1 VKHGKLSVVNCN
13 DNPFDQAQVD
23 AIKFY
28 TGDHPTVALL
38 PFVGAG
44 PWPQCCE
51 FDSPTE
57 RQEAEHLKKQMHL
70 KGFQR
75 YCQALQPTVAVPFAG
90 QYWLHGPQLYLNP
103 LRGMADAT
111 ECVPLWKHVW
121 VPADGGQSTLTIKNA
136 EEWDISSYRTEP
148 YDWPTVQRA
157 LDYMHILT
165 MDEHQYRAPA
175 LRYEREIQV
184 PIERL
189 PLLKLLQSAAKRSER
204 RFRPQPTLYVCL
216 KPTGFDKWFVL
227 STASGKV
234 TEEDDVDGFAP
245 RYEITMD
252 ARYLFGC
259 LVRLYNWNS
268 ARIGS
273 LMRYRAVPGAFDSAR
288 YDLLGDYLDA
298 LRV

>member
-1 VKHGKLSVVNCN
+1 
-13 DNPFDQAQVD
+13 
-23 AIKFY
+23 
-28 TGDHPTVALL
+28 
-38 PFVGAG
+38 
-44 PWPQCCE
+44 
-51 FDSPTE
+51 
-57 RQEAEHLKKQMHL
+57 
-70 KGFQR
+70 
-75 YCQALQPTVAVPFAG
+75 VPFAG
-90 QYWLHGPQLYLNP
+90 QYWLHGPQLDLNP

-111 ECVPLWKHVW
+111 ECKGLEYLPVNAGCGLW
-121 VPADGGQSTLTIKNA
+121 VPADGGQSTLTVEDNGTTWWNSERI
-136 EEWDISSYRTEP
+136 EP
-148 YDWPTVQRA
+148 YDWPTVRQA
-157 LDYMHILT
+157 LDHMHVLT
-165 MDEHQYRAPA
+165 MDEAQYRAPA
-175 LRYEREIQV
+175 YRYEREIQV
-184 PIERL
+184 PVERL
-189 PLLKLLQSAAKRSER
+189 PLLKLLQSAAKRSEK

-234 TEEDDVDGFAP
+234 TEEDDVDGFLP

>member
-1 VKHGKLSVVNCN
+1 M
-13 DNPFDQAQVD
+13 
-23 AIKFY
+23 
-28 TGDHPTVALL
+28 ALL

-75 YCQALQPTVAVPFAG
+75 YCEALKPLVAVPYAG
-90 QYWLHGPQLYLNP
+90 QYWTHGPQLDLNP

-111 ECVPLWKHVW
+111 ECLGLWPAVW
-121 VPADGGQSTLTIKNA
+121 VPADGGKSAIDAETLDCT
-136 EEWDISSYRTEP
+136 SRRTEP
-148 YDWPTVQRA
+148 YDWPTVRKA
-157 LDYMHILT
+157 LHEADWHA
-165 MDEHQYRAPA
+165 QYPYTSYEGRYSNEINWPCY
-175 LRYEREIQV
+175 RYEREIQV

-189 PLLKLLQSAAKRSER
+189 PLLKLLQSAAERSER

-234 TEEDDVDGFAP
+234 TEDDDVDGFAP

-288 YDLLGDYLDA
+288 YDLLGDYLDS